1 MIDVLIA
8 ADPTLFRDGLEL
20 MIGLNPEFELVGL
33 ADTADSLPMYFEK
46 RNVDVILL
54 GFEHDECD
62 QKNIINSIRAVS
74 QSKIILLVTSL
85 TDYAKN
91 SILREVDGYVPKNRK
106 CSLESVIKTVAS
118 GMSIIPQEMYNH
130 LVKEADNSRTI
141 SSICSFTAL
150 TKAEQEIVRLV
161 AQGKSNK
168 KIAATI
174 YNSEGTVRNRLTT
187 IFKKLGVRDRVQLAV
202 TAVQAGYVEAA
213 GHNVRQAE
221 PR

>member
-141 SSICSFTAL
+141 SSIVPL
-150 TKAEQEIVRLV
+150 Q
-161 AQGKSNK
+161 
-168 KIAATI
+168 
-174 YNSEGTVRNRLTT
+174 
-187 IFKKLGVRDRVQLAV
+187 
-202 TAVQAGYVEAA
+202 
-213 GHNVRQAE
+213 H
-221 PR
+221 